1 MAEKSIGK
9 YLIQQLQDHVLKV
22 MRAQPDCSVSGI
34 GLRNSDLEYLC
45 DLALHLEN
53 QDSYL
58 TYSILMSLIK
68 DGRVEKIGEYRKP
81 RYRLNER

>member
-1 MAEKSIGK
+1 MAQTSIGK
-9 YLIQQLQDHVLKV
+9 YLIQQLQDHILKV
-22 MRAQPDCSVSGI
+22 MRSQPDCSASGI
-34 GLRNSDLEYLC
+34 GLRNSELEYLC
-45 DLALHLEN
+45 DLALHLEK

-81 RYRLNER
+81 RYRLT